1 MLRNKSLVLL
11 LALLTYTTTYNKRT
25 GAQAQLQQIPQQT
38 QQPKPLGIQKQT
50 SPLSKTSIS
59 TPQQKIAAPQ
69 QLSPSGSTFG
79 SASVLPFIRQDKKIF
94 FILSR
99 EAYGKAKG
107 TYDDFGGS
115 RDPGENHPFVT
126 AAREFFE
133 EAILQASIGLSLE
146 NTQRLIDIAQSD
158 NTQYIVVFSRNVAY
172 ITDFTLYAKA
182 LFNNFYTVRSK
193 MKDFHFT
200 EKDRLALVDCD
211 LLKTTI
217 NNTMFNSGVQID
229 ALVLDPQDLLWKP
242 ETIILRDFFVK
253 KLRPFF
259 MTKPYEQGVN

>member
-1 MLRNKSLVLL
+1 MLKNKSLVLL
-11 LALLTYTTTYNKRT
+11 LTLLTYTTTYNKRT

-50 SPLSKTSIS
+50 SPLPKTSIS
-59 TPQQKIAAPQ
+59 TPKQQITITQ
-69 QLSPSGSTFG
+69 QTRLSDSNFG
-79 SASVLPFIRQDKKIF
+79 AASVLPFIKQNNKFF

-115 RDPGENHPFVT
+115 RDPGEDHPVIT

-133 EAILQASIGLSLE
+133 EAILPGIGFSLE
-146 NTQRLIDIAQSD
+146 NTLALIDIAQS
-158 NTQYIVVFSRNVAY
+158 NKTQYVVVLSRNVTY
-172 ITDFTLYAKA
+172 ITDFTAHAQA
-182 LFNNFYTVRSK
+182 LFNNFYSTRSK

-200 EKDRLALVDCD
+200 EKDRLALVDWD